1 MLNRQRMIIFAAA
14 LIVSSLVLYTF
25 HYFIFSD
32 MRHILLYGLG
42 ELAFLPIEV
51 LLVTLVIDRL
61 LEASEKRA
69 MLNKLNM
76 VIGAFFSEV
85 GTEFIRHISA
95 LDLNFGKIRRNLIVT
110 PEWTDKTFAA
120 TKASLDGYEY
130 RIRTESKSLIEL
142 KQFLVGKR
150 DFLLRLLENPNLLE
164 HEAFSELLW
173 SVFHLT
179 EELDAR
185 QDLMK
190 QSEADADHLV
200 IDIKR
205 AYVAVLGQWLDYMK
219 HLKRTYPYL
228 FSLAVRTNPFDPDA
242 KAELF

>member
-1 MLNRQRMIIFAAA
+1 MLNRQRMIVFAAV

-76 VIGAFFSEV
+76 VVGAFFSEV
-85 GTEFIRHISA
+85 GTEFIRQVSA

-130 RIRTESKSLIEL
+130 RIRAAGNGLIDL

-185 QDLMK
+185 QELTK
-190 QSEADADHLV
+190 QSEADSEHLV
-200 IDIKR
+200 VDIKR

-219 HLKRTYPYL
+219 HLKRAYPYL

-242 KAELF
+242 QAELP

>member
-1 MLNRQRMIIFAAA
+1 MIILAVA

-25 HYFIFSD
+25 HFLMFSD
-32 MRHILLYGLG
+32 MHHILIYGLG

-76 VIGAFFSEV
+76 VIGTFFSEV
-85 GTEFIRHISA
+85 GTEFIRRVSA
-95 LDLNFGKIRRNLIVT
+95 LDLNFGKIRRNLIVM

-130 RIRTESKSLIEL
+130 HIRADSKGLIEL

-164 HEAFSELLW
+164 HESFSELLW

-185 QDLMK
+185 QDLTK
-190 QSEADADHLV
+190 QSEADTEHLV
-200 IDIKR
+200 VDIKR
-205 AYVAVLGQWLDYMK
+205 AYIATLREWLDYMR
-219 HLKRTYPYL
+219 HLKRSYPYL

-242 KAELF
+242 QVEIP